1 MKKKR
6 TIAIRDPK
14 LQKIRNN
21 LRKLLLKWKSIEW
34 NQLCDIYEKIQFDVN
49 DNVRD
54 LSEKE
59 QQQVRDLRMKMKE
72 INLIAIHSI
81 CKCSLCSAS
90 DRDMTYNPVRERW
103 YCVNCYQKLQRDFK
117 GKEESVLFP

>member
-72 INLIAIHSI
+72 INLIASHSI

-103 YCVNCYQKLQRDFK
+103 YCVNCYQKLQHDFK

>member
-72 INLIAIHSI
+72 INLIASHSI
-81 CKCSLCSAS
+81 CKCALCSAS
-90 DRDMTYNPVRERW
+90 ERDMTYNPVRKRW
-103 YCVNCYQKLQRDFK
+103 YCVDCYQKLQHDFK
-117 GKEESVLFP
+117 GEEESVLYP